1 LVECS
6 VDAMKSMF
14 MPSSIA
20 VVGASREPGRVG
32 YSVVKNLIDG
42 GYEGRIYPINPN
54 ATEIL
59 GLKCYG
65 NIKDVPEVP
74 DVAVIAIPAKF
85 VSGIITELGAK
96 GVKVAVIIT
105 SGFAEIGEAELQ
117 RNLVD
122 TARRA
127 GVRLVGPNIFGYYYT
142 PRNLCATFCTPY
154 TKRGGIALTCQS
166 GGVGMAIIGF
176 TRSRGIGV
184 SAIVGLGNKADVNE
198 RNMLEFFAGDE
209 NTKVVA
215 MHMEDIKDG
224 RGFIEAAKKAAARK
238 PIVVL
243 KVGRSQYGARAALS
257 HTGALAGEDAIYD
270 AAFKQ
275 AGVLRARTLDEFL
288 DWARVLEMLPVPK
301 GENVLIHTS
310 AGGLGVIL
318 SDACSEEGLELMDV
332 PKDMMEKLS
341 KYVPPFGSLRNPV
354 DITGSNTPEGNLET
368 MRIVLKDPRVHSLVF
383 GYWHTIITPPMAFAK
398 CLGQALEEA
407 RKEGIVKPVVAAL
420 SGDVEV
426 EEAARYLE
434 QRGVPSYPYAPE
446 RAVSA
451 LTAVYRYYRMAQR
464 KNESIGKVRVME
476 AGGSVGVA
484 RDIVDQARKNGRKVL
499 TEYEAKAILKAFGI
513 PTTED
518 RLARTLE
525 EAEDYASRLGFP
537 IVLKI
542 SSPDIVHKS
551 DAGCVRTG
559 LSSPQD
565 VASAY
570 REILDNAANYNP
582 NARIIGISVQ
592 TMAQKGHEVI
602 VGSKRDPTF
611 GQAVMFGLGGIFTE
625 LLKDV
630 SFRLA
635 PITRDEALE
644 MIDETKGAQL
654 LKGFRGQEPADI
666 EAVGEILVKVSQ
678 MVMRLP
684 EIAELDINPIIVHTR
699 GATAVD
705 ARIAID

>member
-1 LVECS
+1 
-6 VDAMKSMF
+6 MRSMF
-14 MPSSIA
+14 LPSSVA
-20 VVGASREPGRVG
+20 VIGASREPGRVG

-85 VSGIITELGAK
+85 VSGIISELGAK

-105 SGFAEIGEAELQ
+105 SGFAEIGETELQ

-122 TARRA
+122 TARKA

-142 PRNLCATFCTPY
+142 PKNLCATFCTPY

-184 SAIVGLGNKADVNE
+184 SAIVGLGNKADVDE
-198 RNMLEFFAGDE
+198 KDMLEFFAGDE

-215 MHMEDIKDG
+215 MHMEDLKDG

-238 PIVVL
+238 PVVVL

-257 HTGALAGEDAIYD
+257 HTGALAGEDAVYD

-288 DWARVLEMLPVPK
+288 DWARVLEMLPAPR

-318 SDACSEEGLELMDV
+318 SDACAEEGLKLMEV
-332 PKDMMEKLS
+332 PKDLMEKLS

-426 EEAARYLE
+426 EEAAKYLE
-434 QRGVPSYPYAPE
+434 QRGIPSYPYAPE

-451 LTAVYRYYRMAQR
+451 LSAVYRCSRIAQGIPASSKKIERIEVGDAVNMARGLLEETR
-464 KNESIGKVRVME
+464 KS
-476 AGGSVGVA
+476 
-484 RDIVDQARKNGRKVL
+484 GRKIL
-499 TEYEAKAILKAFGI
+499 TEYEAKAVLRAFGI

-518 RLARTLE
+518 RLAHTVE
-525 EAEDYASRLGFP
+525 EAEAFASKIGFP
-537 IVLKI
+537 VVLKI

-551 DAGCVRTG
+551 DAGCVRIG
-559 LSSPQD
+559 LSSPQE

-570 REILDNAANYNP
+570 REILNNASKYNP
-582 NARIIGISVQ
+582 NAHIMDISVQ
-592 TMAQKGHEVI
+592 KMVPKGHEVI
-602 VGSKRDPTF
+602 VGSKKDPTF
-611 GQAVMFGLGGIFTE
+611 GQVVMFGLGGIFTE

-635 PITRDEALE
+635 PISIDEALE
-644 MIDETKGAQL
+644 MIDETRGAQL

-666 EAVGEILVKVSQ
+666 EAIGEILVKVSR

-684 EIAELDINPIIVHTR
+684 EIAELDINPVIVHTR

-705 ARIAID
+705 ARIVID

>member
-1 LVECS
+1 
-6 VDAMKSMF
+6 MF
-14 MPSSIA
+14 LPSSVA

-65 NIKDVPEVP
+65 NIKDVPEAP

-85 VSGIITELGAK
+85 VSGAITELGAK

-122 TARRA
+122 TARKAR
-127 GVRLVGPNIFGYYYT
+127 VRLVGPNIFGYYYT

-154 TKRGGIALTCQS
+154 TRRGGIALTCQS

-184 SAIVGLGNKADVNE
+184 SAIVGLGNKADINE
-198 RNMLEFFAGDE
+198 KDMLEFFAGDK

-215 MHMEDIKDG
+215 MHMEDLKDG
-224 RGFIEAAKKAAARK
+224 KGFIEAAEKATSRK
-238 PIVVL
+238 PVVVM
-243 KVGRSQYGARAALS
+243 KVGRSQYGAQAALS
-257 HTGALAGEDAIYD
+257 HTGALAGEDAVYD

-288 DWARVLEMLPVPK
+288 DWARVLEMLPAPN

-318 SDACSEEGLELMDV
+318 SDACANEDLKLMEV

-368 MRIVLKDPRVHSLVF
+368 MRIVLKDPRVHAVVF

-407 RKEGIVKPVVAAL
+407 REEGIVKPVVAAL

-451 LTAVYRYYRMAQR
+451 LSAAYRCSRIAQR
-464 KNESIGKVRVME
+464 IPASSKKTMGTE
-476 AGGSVGVA
+476 AGAVVMA
-484 RDIVDQARKNGRKVL
+484 RGLLEEARKGGRKVL
-499 TEYEAKAILKAFGI
+499 TEYEAKTVLRTFGI

-518 RLARTLE
+518 RLAKSVE
-525 EAEDYASRLGFP
+525 EAEAFASRLGFP
-537 IVLKI
+537 VVLKI

-551 DAGCVRTG
+551 DAGCVRLG
-559 LSSPQD
+559 LSSPQE
-565 VASAY
+565 VASAH
-570 REILDNAANYNP
+570 REILDNAAKYNP
-582 NARIIGISVQ
+582 KARIIGVSVQ
-592 TMAQKGHEVI
+592 KMVPKGHEVI
-602 VGSKRDPTF
+602 VGSKKDQTF
-611 GQAVMFGLGGIFTE
+611 GQVVMFGLGGILTE

-635 PITRDEALE
+635 PISMDEALE
-644 MIDETKGAQL
+644 MINEIRGAEL
-654 LKGFRGQEPADI
+654 LRGFRGQEPADI
-666 EAVGEILVKVSQ
+666 EAIGGILARVSQ
-678 MVMRLP
+678 MVTHLP
-684 EIAELDINPIIVHTR
+684 EITELDINPAIAHIR

-705 ARIAID
+705 ARIVLD